1 MKAYQI
7 KGQYTALV
15 NDVVVTTAI
24 DGLCD
29 AITIADD
36 RVIIDGRIYPD
47 RVIDITEAAIVET
60 DNPLRIAF
68 TGGVSAVMLPNQVK
82 RLIAACIVATED
94 AVGKR
99 TSVRDV
105 RAIADVVL
113 ETLQKGRYLRGVAEA
128 CESIESHI
136 GDMISGEN
144 EPVIVTDLDL
154 PDFEELVTIPPV
166 ALANADADQTV
177 ETKEPEIVL
186 PENWGKVAM
195 AIPGTSLTLSDVGIF
210 VLKVILALHHRN
222 SDPMYSDSV
231 EYPLPGEVIDA
242 LIRVTVHADRDHR
255 TSTSL
260 ANALIEGITGRVLSR
275 FDSVMIRDDFDRTS
289 VIELSNQAIY
299 VITDHVPN
307 IKDRVFDAEPSE
319 EDYDRLLRNACR
331 LMVSMK
337 IATVSQQMIAMVNGK
352 TMIPCADEAMAD
364 NVYTEF
370 KRRVPTLHDNYH
382 LLAKRLSTYLEK
394 VRVTYDIGKS
404 TERAMATALERMVL
418 GKFHS
423 MGYTK

>member
-29 AITIADD
+29 AITIDD
-36 RVIIDGRIYPD
+36 GRVTIDGNMYPD
-47 RVIDITEAAIVET
+47 RVIEISEATMVDT
-60 DNPLRIAF
+60 DSPLRIAF
-68 TGGVSAVMLPNQVK
+68 TGGVSAAMLPNQVK
-82 RLIAACIVATED
+82 RLIAACIIATED

-128 CESIESHI
+128 CEAIESHI
-136 GDMISGEN
+136 GDLISGEN

-154 PDFEELVTIPPV
+154 PDFEERPAASPV
-166 ALANADADQTV
+166 VPANADTVQTV
-177 ETKEPEIVL
+177 EAKEPEVVV
-186 PENWGKVAM
+186 PEGWGKVGM

-210 VLKVILALHHRN
+210 VLKVMLALHHRR
-222 SDPMYSDSV
+222 SDLMYSANI
-231 EYPLPGEVIDA
+231 EYPLPGEVVDA
-242 LIRVTVHADRDHR
+242 VIRVTEHTDKDHR

-260 ANALIEGITGRVLSR
+260 ANALMDGITGRVSSR
-275 FDSVMIRDDFDRTS
+275 FDGIMIRDDFDRTS

-299 VITDHVPN
+299 VITGRHPN
-307 IKDRVFDAEPSE
+307 IKDRVRDAEPSE
-319 EDYDRLLRNACR
+319 ADYDRLLRNACR

-364 NVYTEF
+364 GVYTEF
-370 KRRVPTLHDNYH
+370 KRRVPAPYDNYH
-382 LLAKRLSTYLEK
+382 LLTERLVTYLEK
-394 VRVTYDIGKS
+394 VRVTYDISRS
-404 TERAMATALERMVL
+404 TERAMATALERMTL

>member
-154 PDFEELVTIPPV
+154 PDFEERVTIPPV

-177 ETKEPEIVL
+177 ETKEP
-186 PENWGKVAM
+186 
-195 AIPGTSLTLSDVGIF
+195 D
-210 VLKVILALHHRN
+210 
-222 SDPMYSDSV
+222 
-231 EYPLPGEVIDA
+231 
-242 LIRVTVHADRDHR
+242 
-255 TSTSL
+255 
-260 ANALIEGITGRVLSR
+260 
-275 FDSVMIRDDFDRTS
+275 
-289 VIELSNQAIY
+289 
-299 VITDHVPN
+299 
-307 IKDRVFDAEPSE
+307 E

-394 VRVTYDIGKS
+394 VRVTYDISKS